1 MNKIYLLYKKMIV
14 FLYKKKIIKNKFT
27 LLQCIPI
34 DFYAPEW
41 EFIHTDFLF
50 SNIILEIEFLKSIN
64 KLDLTQDRITAVVSK
79 HNKSF
84 SQWYTDN
91 GFSISNDVFYIWLKE
106 VRKVISLHNTIQTN
120 NHIAQYNSIKLKAI
134 QNDYTN
140 IINYIFSALKI

>member
-34 DFYAPEW
+34 DFYAPKW

-120 NHIAQYNSIKLKAI
+120 NHIGQYNSIKLKAI

-140 IINYIFSALKI
+140 VINYIFSALKI